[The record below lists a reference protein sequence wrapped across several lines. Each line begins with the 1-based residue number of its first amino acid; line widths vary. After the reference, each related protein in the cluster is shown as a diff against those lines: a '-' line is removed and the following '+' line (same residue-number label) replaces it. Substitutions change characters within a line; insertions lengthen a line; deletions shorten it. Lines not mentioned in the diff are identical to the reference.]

1 MEGRNRCDVIRWHRE
16 DAHQEG
22 GLMDVLQSPS
32 VIDEISSTN
41 STCSHLTWEQAVAKK
56 VLFNK
61 MQIRRQRTIRHTT
74 SSLTFIIPLLRFTT
88 LRWCRSRMY
97 QIADFFLSLLILRD
111 CCFSRVLLIMICEHT
126 SNNIKTNINISS
138 SFPLLPSSLLISSH
152 VYKFSCLSFSNF
164 LCCAQYTHENES
176 NTNRIIKIT
185 YVQLNSHI
193 LLAVKWNWNWEK
205 LKKVKWCCWWWWFC
219 GGDMDKVN

>member
-1 MEGRNRCDVIRWHRE
+1 
-16 DAHQEG
+16 
-22 GLMDVLQSPS
+22 
-32 VIDEISSTN
+32 
-41 STCSHLTWEQAVAKK
+41 
-56 VLFNK
+56 

-74 SSLTFIIPLLRFTT
+74 SSLTFILPPLLRLTT
-88 LRWCRSRMY
+88 LHWCRSRMY
-97 QIADFFLSLLILRD
+97 QIADFFSLLILRD

-138 SFPLLPSSLLISSH
+138 SFPLLPSFSSLLISYINSRVSH
-152 VYKFSCLSFSNF
+152 LAIFYAALS
-164 LCCAQYTHENES
+164 THENES

-205 LKKVKWCCWWWWFC
+205 LKKVKWWWWLC